1 MLDIAT
7 QRYDPSRFNTY
18 VFYASD
24 GANFHNDRDAAQ
36 AALTELGGLANY
48 VGYVETA
55 SVAQQPLQ
63 SETALLFER
72 LRGRDRRRGPA
83 RVVVAGVGLG
93 RDPCVLQPAARRS
106 RSSMNG
112 ALQGYAGR
120 LETLAHE
127 HGLDYYPV
135 QFEEVPS
142 SFMMEVAV
150 YGLPVRMPHWSFG
163 VRYIYQLVQHRMGH
177 SRLFEVVFPG
187 NPGRAYLAGNN
198 SLQENTLVTAH
209 VLGHA
214 DFAKNN
220 SLFKRSQEQVGYRIV
235 EQAAGARARDRHGR
249 RAVRPDARRAGAR
262 CGARA
267 RGAHRSVP
275 ELAPRALSAVRRRP
289 ARAARK
295 RLSEALRQA
304 DRATPTVADAPLER
318 ARAPIPPAPERD
330 LLWFIAEYAPEL
342 EEWERD
348 IFRAVRE
355 ESFYFYPVFAC
366 QIMNE
371 GWASYWHARL
381 LREADFLPHNEY
393 LDALKT
399 HSDVVRPHAA
409 EQQASLATN
418 PYHLGFSIWE
428 SIVAEHGLERAFQIR
443 AEDDDFSFIRNHLTQ
458 ELAEELKLFRYER
471 SADGGVQGARPRHP
485 CAARDGARAE
495 VQLRRAGGAR
505 ASTSPTT
512 AH

>member
-1 MLDIAT
+1 
-7 QRYDPSRFNTY
+7 
-18 VFYASD
+18 V
-24 GANFHNDRDAAQ
+24 AA
-36 AALTELGGLANY
+36 
-48 VGYVETA
+48 
-55 SVAQQPLQ
+55 PLQ
-63 SETALLFER
+63 A
-72 LRGRDRRRGPA
+72 
-83 RVVVAGVGLG
+83 
-93 RDPCVLQPAARRS
+93 
-106 RSSMNG
+106 
-112 ALQGYAGR
+112 YAQR
-120 LETLAHE
+120 LEVLAKE
-127 HGLDYYPV
+127 RGLDYYPV

-235 EQAAGARARDRHGR
+235 EQAATHARQIGLAVEQHGQNR
-249 RAVRPDARRAGAR
+249 VEQVLDAALALE
-262 CGARA
+262 
-267 RGAHRSVP
+267 AHIDAFAPLQRERYAQYVEPLHGSHDDPFQKRFDNLPGGSVP
-275 ELAPRALSAVRRRP
+275 A
-289 ARAARK
+289 
-295 RLSEALRQA
+295 EAS
-304 DRATPTVADAPLER
+304 LER
-318 ARAPIPPAPERD
+318 VRSALPPVPERD

-348 IFRAVRE
+348 IFHAVRA

-381 LREADFLPHNEY
+381 LREADFLPQNEY

-409 EQQASLATN
+409 EQQASLAVN
-418 PYHLGFSIWE
+418 PYHLGFSLWE
-428 SIVAEHGLERAFQIR
+428 AIVEQHGIDRAFQIR
-443 AEDDDFSFIRNHLTQ
+443 AEDDDFSFVRNHLTT
-458 ELAEELKLFRYER
+458 EIAEELKLFRYEAA
-471 SADGGVQGARPRHP
+471 ADGTVRVLDNDINALRETILAPKYNFGAPAVLAKRI
-485 CAARDGARAE
+485 ATDGSLELYHEHETDGRGLDVERAE
-495 VQLRRAGGAR
+495 RVLDYIHKVWRRPISLQTVDAEGR
-505 ASTSPTT
+505 TRVITRS
-512 AH
+512 

>member
-1 MLDIAT
+1 MK
-7 QRYDPSRFNTY
+7 
-18 VFYASD
+18 
-24 GANFHNDRDAAQ
+24 
-36 AALTELGGLANY
+36 
-48 VGYVETA
+48 
-55 SVAQQPLQ
+55 
-63 SETALLFER
+63 
-72 LRGRDRRRGPA
+72 
-83 RVVVAGVGLG
+83 
-93 RDPCVLQPAARRS
+93 
-106 RSSMNG
+106 G
-112 ALQGYAGR
+112 ALHGYAVR
-120 LETLAHE
+120 LEALARE

-142 SFMMEVAV
+142 SFMMEIAV

-163 VRYIYQLVQHRMGH
+163 LRYIHQLVQHRMGH

-214 DFAKNN
+214 DFSKSN

-235 EQAAGARARDRHGR
+235 EQAATHARQIGTSIEQHGQTRVEQVLDAALALEAHIDPFQSVRRQRYPEYVEPAR
-249 RAVRPDARRAGAR
+249 
-262 CGARA
+262 
-267 RGAHRSVP
+267 
-275 ELAPRALSAVRRRP
+275 APRADPFQKRFDNLPGGPVVAE
-289 ARAARK
+289 AQLERK
-295 RLSEALRQA
+295 RASVPA
-304 DRATPTVADAPLER
+304 
-318 ARAPIPPAPERD
+318 APERD

-366 QIMNE
+366 QLMNE

-381 LREADFLPHNEY
+381 LREADFLPQNEY

-409 EQQASLATN
+409 EQQAALSIN
-418 PYHLGFSIWE
+418 PYHLGFAIWE
-428 SIVAEHGLERAFQIR
+428 SIVTAHGMERAFQIR
-443 AEDDDFSFIRNHLTQ
+443 AEDDDFSFVRNHLTA

-471 SADGGVQGARPRHP
+471 SH
-485 CAARDGARAE
+485 DGALRVLDHDIHALRETVLAPKYNFGVPAVLAKHVGQDGALTLAHEHATDGRGLDLNRAE
-495 VQLRRAGGAR
+495 RVLDYLHKVWRRPVHLETVDTAGQPKTLSR
-505 ASTSPTT
+505 AV
-512 AH
+512 A

>member
-1 MLDIAT
+1 MTAT
-7 QRYDPSRFNTY
+7 
-18 VFYASD
+18 
-24 GANFHNDRDAAQ
+24 
-36 AALTELGGLANY
+36 
-48 VGYVETA
+48 
-55 SVAQQPLQ
+55 
-63 SETALLFER
+63 
-72 LRGRDRRRGPA
+72 
-83 RVVVAGVGLG
+83 
-93 RDPCVLQPAARRS
+93 
-106 RSSMNG
+106 
-112 ALQGYAGR
+112 LQGYAAR
-120 LETLAHE
+120 LEALAHE

-135 QFEEVPS
+135 QFEEVPQ

-235 EQAAGARARDRHGR
+235 EQAAAHARQIGAAVELYGQNRVEQLLDAALALEAHIDPFQSLRRERYPHYVATARAQPESSFQKRFDCL
-249 RAVRPDARRAGAR
+249 PGAEV
-262 CGARA
+262 A
-267 RGAHRSVP
+267 
-275 ELAPRALSAVRRRP
+275 
-289 ARAARK
+289 
-295 RLSEALRQA
+295 
-304 DRATPTVADAPLER
+304 ADAPLER
-318 ARAPIPPAPERD
+318 ARSPLPPSPERD

-348 IFRAVRE
+348 VFRAVRE

-381 LREADFLPHNEY
+381 LREAEFLPHNEY

-428 SIVAEHGLERAFQIR
+428 SIVAEHGLARAFQIR
-443 AEDDDFSFIRNHLTQ
+443 AEDDDFSFVRNHLTP
-458 ELAEELKLFRYER
+458 ELAEELDLFRYER
-471 SADGGVQGARPRHP
+471 AADGGVKVLDHDIHALRETVLAPKYNFGAPAVLARHI
-485 CAARDGARAE
+485 AHDGALTLTHEHATDGRGLDLDRAE
-495 VQLRRAGGAR
+495 RVLDYLHRVWRRPVKLETIDAAGQPR
-505 ASTSPTT
+505 ELSRS
-512 AH
+512 

>member
-1 MLDIAT
+1 MNGTLHG
-7 QRYDPSRFNTY
+7 
-18 VFYASD
+18 YAS
-24 GANFHNDRDAAQ
+24 
-36 AALTELGGLANY
+36 
-48 VGYVETA
+48 
-55 SVAQQPLQ
+55 
-63 SETALLFER
+63 
-72 LRGRDRRRGPA
+72 
-83 RVVVAGVGLG
+83 
-93 RDPCVLQPAARRS
+93 
-106 RSSMNG
+106 
-112 ALQGYAGR
+112 R
-120 LETLAHE
+120 LEALARE

-142 SFMMEVAV
+142 SFMMEIAV

-220 SLFKRSQEQVGYRIV
+220 SLFKRSQDQVGYRIV
-235 EQAAGARARDRHGR
+235 EQAATHARQIGVAIEQHGQTRVEQVLDAALALEAHIDPFQSLR
-249 RAVRPDARRAGAR
+249 RPRYPEYVEPPHA
-262 CGARA
+262 A
-267 RGAHRSVP
+267 RGDPFQQRFDNLPGGPAVDDRS
-275 ELAPRALSAVRRRP
+275 
-289 ARAARK
+289 
-295 RLSEALRQA
+295 
-304 DRATPTVADAPLER
+304 LER
-318 ARAPIPPAPERD
+318 ARAAVPPAPERD
-330 LLWFIAEYAPEL
+330 LLWLIAEYAPEL

-371 GWASYWHARL
+371 GWASFWHARL
-381 LREADFLPHNEY
+381 LREADFLPQNEY

-409 EQQASLATN
+409 EQQAALSTN

-428 SIVAEHGLERAFQIR
+428 SIVTEHGMERAFQIR
-443 AEDDDFSFIRNHLTQ
+443 AEDDDFSFIRNHLTP

-471 SADGGVQGARPRHP
+471 N
-485 CAARDGARAE
+485 RDGAVRVLDHDIHALRETVLAPKYNFGVPAVLASHVGQDGALTLYHDHATDGRGLDLDRAE
-495 VQLRRAGGAR
+495 RVLEYVYKVWRRPIHLETIDAAGQPKTLSRAG
-505 ASTSPTT
+505 ASAPT
-512 AH
+512 